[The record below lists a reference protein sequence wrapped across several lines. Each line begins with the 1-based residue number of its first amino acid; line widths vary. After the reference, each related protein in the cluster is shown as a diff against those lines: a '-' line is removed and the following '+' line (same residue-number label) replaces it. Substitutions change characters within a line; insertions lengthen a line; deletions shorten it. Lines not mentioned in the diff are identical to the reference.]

1 MQIRSKTRALAVL
14 AAAAGL
20 LVTGCGGGGASSTAA
35 ANVQRFC
42 ELQAQL
48 AGLGQQLTAPLEK
61 SNASP
66 AQFRAADR
74 KIVESPQFKE
84 LQKTLPAEIKKP
96 AQIALAALRGRAGL
110 GPTVSQAKES
120 AAIKQVQQFAQQN
133 CG

>member
-1 MQIRSKTRALAVL
+1 MQVCSKTRPLAVL
-14 AAAAGL
+14 AAMAGL
-20 LVTGCGGGGASSTAA
+20 LLAGCGGAGSTTASAK
-35 ANVQRFC
+35 VQRFC

-48 AGLGQQLTAPLEK
+48 AGLGQKLTAPLEK

-84 LQKTLPAEIKKP
+84 LQKTIPAEIKKP
-96 AQIALAALRGRAGL
+96 AQIALAALRGRAGA
-110 GPTVSQAKES
+110 GPPVSQAKES